1 MWDMGFALG
10 SILPALLFGVAV
22 GNILRGLPLDEKM
35 RFAGSFLGLLNPY
48 ALLVGVLGLAM
59 FATHGALYLAL
70 KTDGELAA
78 RAKSW
83 AQKAQG
89 LYLELFIFASIVTMI
104 IHPQLWKNYI
114 RFPVLW
120 IIPVLTLGAIVLI
133 GVLSKRDQTLK
144 AFICSG
150 LSIAGLM
157 GMCGAGLFPNLVP
170 ALNNPA
176 WSLTIW
182 NASSSALTLKTMLI
196 LALIGMPIVIAYTIW
211 IYIIFRGKVKVEAA
225 GY

>member
-1 MWDMGFALG
+1 
-10 SILPALLFGVAV
+10 
-22 GNILRGLPLDEKM
+22 
-35 RFAGSFLGLLNPY
+35 
-48 ALLVGVLGLAM
+48 
-59 FATHGALYLAL
+59 
-70 KTDGELAA
+70 
-78 RAKSW
+78 
-83 AQKAQG
+83 
-89 LYLELFIFASIVTMI
+89 
-104 IHPQLWKNYI
+104 
-114 RFPVLW
+114 VLW